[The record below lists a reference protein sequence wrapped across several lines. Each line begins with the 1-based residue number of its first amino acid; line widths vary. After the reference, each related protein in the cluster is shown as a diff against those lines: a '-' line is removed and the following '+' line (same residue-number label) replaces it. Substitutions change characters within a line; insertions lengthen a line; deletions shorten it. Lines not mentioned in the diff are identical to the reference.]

1 MHDISFCARPIMG
14 GVIYSYLGIAPR
26 TTKDVGNHLDFI
38 TEPALCTAD
47 RRGSARTGKIFCS
60 PILIIW
66 LGSDT

>member
-38 TEPALCTAD
+38 TEPAFCTAD
-47 RRGSARTGKIFCS
+47 RRGPPEQAKFFARQS
-60 PILIIW
+60 
-66 LGSDT
+66 